1 MAVTAEEEG
10 EGAEE
15 EEAEVR
21 PDEIRERLAEEFPE
35 TLLADGFD
43 AALVGV
49 ARRCGQPTLAVYDY
63 ELGLQVLMERD
74 GMTREE
80 AIEYMEFNVVGAWV
94 GPGTPIWLER

>member
-1 MAVTAEEEG
+1 MK
-10 EGAEE
+10 
-15 EEAEVR
+15 
-21 PDEIRERLAEEFPE
+21 PDETRERLAEEAPE
-35 TLLADGFD
+35 ALLADGFD
-43 AALVGV
+43 TALIGV

-94 GPGTPIWLER
+94 GEHTPIWLER